1 VRIPHPRIILA
12 AALVVAGFIGAAYA
26 WTYWPPA
33 SGTKSQI
40 ERTLVGYELAPA
52 PIWPA
57 KYYGLTKLTP
67 RAAADVRA
75 GYVRNLRRYATG
87 HVLAFLL
94 RRDFPKSL
102 TDNRGWGLGRFEV
115 AGSGRVVYY
124 DFRGRR
130 PNGDL
135 VVRAAVQHTFTVG
148 RWDVRAR
155 SLHADSPNSLPEA
168 VIFDYTLHRTSGRW
182 KVATAI
188 GWRFLDVPS
197 GRVTYDPPASAAQQ
211 QP

>member
-1 VRIPHPRIILA
+1 MRIPHPRIVLA
-12 AALVVAGFIGAAYA
+12 AVLVAAGVIAAAYA

-33 SGTKSQI
+33 SGTKSEI
-40 ERTLVGYELAPA
+40 ESALVGYELAPA
-52 PIWPA
+52 PVWPS

-67 RAAADVRA
+67 RVAAELRA
-75 GYVRNLRRYATG
+75 GYVRDLRQYATG

-102 TDNRGWGLGRFEV
+102 TDSRGRGHGRFEV

-124 DFRGRR
+124 DFRGRK

-135 VVRAAVQHTFTVG
+135 VVRAAVQHTFTMG
-148 RWDVRAR
+148 RWDARAR
-155 SLHADSPNSLPEA
+155 SLRPGAAHSLAEA
-168 VIFDYTLHRTSGRW
+168 VIFDYTLHRTGSRW

-197 GRVTYDPPASAAQQ
+197 GRVTFDPSAAAARR